1 MKTKYHNYKG
11 FTLIEVMLA
20 LLILALGILGITK
33 LQGTLIKNST
43 DANQRAVAVSL
54 AQKKIDDLRSFAV
67 LDMTGASDWV
77 CPAIP
82 GLSAASLAYADIT
95 DNAGGAPLCDAD
107 LLANTDIL
115 IGNTNYRLSWNVTP
129 YEFVANLATPMSD
142 ASTASPTVD
151 FKEVEIT
158 VSWLDITTGNNASV
172 TLSTMMDAYSPALTA
187 LSSSANAGGG
197 PIYASYSPELAPD
210 VIDVEVNTGDGT
222 KRQTSKPLPDAVSQ
236 GGDANTI
243 VTFEVVTY
251 KENPIDPTKF
261 TQTRREEFTTVDCK
275 CTLSASAGTA
285 YPPAHAVW
293 DDTEKERFDYVASPV
308 SKPTATQTNNVNAVD
323 EVCTTCCRD
332 HHDDDASPVKYV
344 AGTTSGNHV
353 HYDEDNDPVSPGEEY
368 IESCRMKLVD
378 GVLRVYQDWNLID
391 FTVLRRSQLTDGS
404 PLQSQ
409 YASYAAQTVIDE
421 IESTNV
427 AVKPPLRTPI
437 TLAVGT
443 LEQMESR
450 GIYFDKVYDL
460 SGSESVEYATYVT
473 DSSNSDRLEKVP
485 FSEVNLSLLSDWI
498 SADPSKVTV
507 SDENVATISD
517 PANDYY
523 GSYSRGLL
531 DTLAAAP
538 SPGVNITSS
547 IHPSN
552 EGITQMLVD
561 PSPPASFSDTV
572 AVIVDGVAASPISI
586 SGSIDGS
593 GLPGGTNF
601 NITGCSVAQGGGG
614 KNFACTKSSGSDV
627 NIIVTASYNVTTGTG
642 QNKITTTYNCIGSYR
657 QDDAATDISGISISL
672 TCS

>member
-1 MKTKYHNYKG
+1 MKINYHNKG

-20 LLILALGILGITK
+20 LLILAIGILGISK
-33 LQGTLIKNST
+33 LQGMLIKNST
-43 DANQRAVAVSL
+43 DANQRAVAISL
-54 AQKKIDDLRSFAV
+54 AQKKIDDLRSFAE
-67 LDMTGASDWV
+67 LDMTGASDWA

-82 GLSAASLAYADIT
+82 GLSADSLAYADIA
-95 DNAGGAPLCDAD
+95 DNTGGAPLCDPD

-115 IGNTNYRLSWNVTP
+115 IGNTNYQLSWDVTP
-129 YEFVANLATPMSD
+129 YEFVANVATAMSN
-142 ASTASPTVD
+142 ASAASPTVD
-151 FKEVEIT
+151 FKNVEIT
-158 VSWLDITTGNNASV
+158 VSWLDITTDNIVSV
-172 TLSTMMDAYSPALTA
+172 SLSTMIDAYSPALTA
-187 LSSSANAGGG
+187 LSGTTNAGGD
-197 PIYASYSPELAPD
+197 PIFASYTPELAPD

-236 GGDANTI
+236 GQDANTI
-243 VTFEVVTY
+243 VTFEVITY
-251 KENPIDPTKF
+251 KENPIDPTTF

-275 CTLSASAGTA
+275 CTLSASNGTA

-293 DDTEKERFDYVASPV
+293 DDTEKERFDYVASPI

-353 HYDEDNDPVSPGEEY
+353 HYDENNDPVSPGEEY

-404 PLQSQ
+404 PLQSL
-409 YASYAAQTVIDE
+409 YASYAAQTVLDE
-421 IESTNV
+421 IESTNE
-427 AVKPPLRTPI
+427 AVKPPSRTPI

-460 SGSESVEYATYVT
+460 SGSESAEYATYVT
-473 DSSNSDRLEKVP
+473 DDANEDRLEKVP
-485 FSEVNLSLLSDWI
+485 FSEVNLSLLSNWV
-498 SADPSKVTV
+498 SAAPIMVTV
-507 SDENVATISD
+507 SDEEVATISD
-517 PANDYY
+517 PVNDYY

-531 DTLAAAP
+531 ETLAAAP
-538 SPGVNITSS
+538 SPGVDITSS
-547 IHPSN
+547 INPGN

-561 PSPPASFSDTV
+561 PSPPVSLSDTV

-642 QNKITTTYNCIGSYR
+642 QNKVTTTYNCVGTFS
-657 QDDAATDISGISISL
+657 QENVQSNISGISISL